1 MQKSLTYLLYLI
13 HPPQK
18 LVINV
23 QGKQVQVRV
32 LGAIKTLGGN
42 ITQKS
47 PQLQNINSE
56 NIPADMDAN
65 PDGIS
70 DNFLVCCHQ
79 CMCLSA
85 RLYNFIHLNQTPI
98 SGAFHIKS
106 IHF

>member
-42 ITQKS
+42 ITQKVHNYKILTQKMYLLTWMQILMGS
-47 PQLQNINSE
+47 VIIFWS
-56 NIPADMDAN
+56 
-65 PDGIS
+65 
-70 DNFLVCCHQ
+70 VVT
-79 CMCLSA
+79 SA
-85 RLYNFIHLNQTPI
+85 CV
-98 SGAFHIKS
+98 
-106 IHF
+106 